1 MLMTRE
7 SDYAVRILRALDCGK
22 KMTVTQICE
31 EESVP
36 VPFAYKI
43 LKKLSKGGFVD
54 IYRGADGGCRLA
66 VDLNKISLYD
76 LLDCMDDSIIINACM
91 KPGYSCKR
99 NDGNQGPC
107 RFHENLKKLQSV
119 FERELKKRSIGE
131 MIR

>member
-7 SDYAVRILRALDCGK
+7 SDYAVRILRALDSGR

-31 EESVP
+31 EENVP

-43 LKKLSKGGFVD
+43 LKKLSNGGFVD
-54 IYRGADGGCRLA
+54 ICRGADGGCRLV
-66 VDLNKISLYD
+66 VDLDEVSLYD
-76 LLDCMDDSIIINACM
+76 LLNCMNDSIIINACM
-91 KPGYSCKR
+91 KPGYVCERKGG
-99 NDGNQGPC
+99 DGEPC
-107 RFHENLKKLQSV
+107 HFHENLKKVQRV